1 MGLLEVDC
9 CSSECS
15 TMTMPVIRDEKANM
29 IELAVRT
36 PLRAEET
43 PVRRETTT
51 KMLRGTRK
59 RDESYITKLGF
70 NNNQISCEA
79 YCRSMFIGNESTTK
93 CALNR
98 IIHPNTSFEKTKSIK
113 SRSFIFRSD
122 SYCQRRSAYG
132 TDHATEFRM

>member
-15 TMTMPVIRDEKANM
+15 TITIPVIRDEKANM

-36 PLRAEET
+36 PLRADET

-51 KMLRGTRK
+51 KMLSGTRK
-59 RDESYITKLGF
+59 RDESYITKLGGSG
-70 NNNQISCEA
+70 NNNQRSRGA
-79 YCRSMFIGNESTTK
+79 YCCSMFIGDESSTK

-98 IIHPNTSFEKTKSIK
+98 IIHPNTSFEKTKSVK

-122 SYCQRRSAYG
+122 S
-132 TDHATEFRM
+132 